1 MIDWM
6 VQSWNT
12 TGKEKR
18 TVIDFSPG
26 IDDVIRLDK
35 TDYEAAPARVA
46 TAQFYR
52 MGSRGGAIVSG
63 KREIVT
69 HNETHL

>member
-1 MIDWM
+1 M
-6 VQSWNT
+6 
-12 TGKEKR
+12 
-18 TVIDFSPG
+18 IDFSPG

-63 KREIVT
+63 KRELVT
-69 HNETHL
+69 HNATHL